1 MKIRT
6 IASIT
11 FISLILAA
19 IVVIAASGGTEGKP
33 LAPGRIVAALPAGNG
48 SALAL
53 TLHHGQT
60 YDGEMYNAVYAVLL
74 DGDDVIDNESFWLPN
89 DEEPTLAA
97 LLSGCNLYLF
107 ASWSDGEMA
116 RRYWW
121 ELPPGYC
128 AGRVGETLLPV
139 VVK

>member
-11 FISLILAA
+11 FVSLIITIAVTA
-19 IVVIAASGGTEGKP
+19 HVVTAASDGTEGKP
-33 LAPGRIVAALPAGNG
+33 LAPGRIIAALPAGNG
-48 SALAL
+48 SSALVL
-53 TLHHGQT
+53 TLHHGRT
-60 YDGEMYNAVYAVLL
+60 YDTVYAVLL
-74 DGDDVIDNESFWLPN
+74 DGDDVVADEFFWLPN

-97 LLSGCNLYLF
+97 LVSGCNLYLF
-107 ASWSDGEMA
+107 ASWPGGEMA

-128 AGRVGETLLPV
+128 ASRVGRVLLPV